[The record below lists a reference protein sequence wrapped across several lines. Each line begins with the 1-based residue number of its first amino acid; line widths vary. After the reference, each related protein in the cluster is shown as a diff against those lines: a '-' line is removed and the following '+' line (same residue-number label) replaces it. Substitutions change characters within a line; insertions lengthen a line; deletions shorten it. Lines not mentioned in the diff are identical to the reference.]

1 MTNTQGSA
9 MWSTRPV
16 APLVMAA
23 ALLMA
28 SNTAMAEK
36 TQNLDELVNSTITP
50 LMKQQD
56 IPGMAVAV
64 IVDGKTHIYH
74 YGLADVKNQRPVTDD
89 TLFELGSVSKTF
101 TGIAGGYAVQSGIL
115 RLNDPVARYAPQLT
129 SPQWRKITMLQL
141 ATYTAGGLPLQVP
154 DDVDNTD
161 ALWLYYQ
168 HWRPQWTPGTQRQY
182 SNASIGL
189 FGALAV
195 KNSGL
200 SFDAFMKQHVFTPL
214 QLNHTWIN
222 VPAEAEKDYAW
233 GYRNGQPVRVSPGM
247 LDAEAYGVKTTV
259 KDMAAFMQA
268 NIDPEALAAKEAGLA
283 KAIAIAQTGYYKIGD
298 MYQGLGWEM
307 YPWPADAE
315 KVITA
320 SGNDLALKARPAKR
334 LSPSRPVTAATWLH
348 KTGSTNG
355 FGAYIVFIP
364 EKKVGIVMLANKNYP
379 NPARVSAAW
388 QILQK
393 LP

>member
-1 MTNTQGSA
+1 VEK
-9 MWSTRPV
+9 RPV
-16 APLVMAA
+16 TPLVMAT
-23 ALLMA
+23 ALLMT
-28 SNTAMAEK
+28 SYSVMAEK

-64 IVDGKTHIYH
+64 IVDGKTHLYH

-101 TGIAGGYAVQSGIL
+101 TGIAGGYAVQSGNL
-115 RLNDPVARYAPQLT
+115 RLTDPVARYAPQLT
-129 SPQWRKITMLQL
+129 SPPWRKITMLQL

-154 DDVDNTD
+154 DDVDNAD
-161 ALWLYYQ
+161 ALWRYYQ
-168 HWRPQWTPGTQRQY
+168 HWQPQWAPGTQRQY

-195 KNSGL
+195 KDSGL
-200 SFDAFMKQHVFTPL
+200 SFEAFMKQHVFAPL
-214 QLNHTWIN
+214 QLTHTWIS
-222 VPAEAEKDYAW
+222 VPAEAEKNYAW

-247 LDAEAYGVKTTV
+247 FDAQAYGVKTTV

-268 NIDPEALAAKEAGLA
+268 NIDPKALATKEAGLA
-283 KAIAIAQTGYYKIGD
+283 KAITIAQTGYYKIGD

-307 YPWPADAE
+307 YSWPVDAE

-320 SGNDLALKARPAKR
+320 SGNDMALKARPAKR
-334 LSPSRPVTAATWLH
+334 LSPPRPATPATWLH

-364 EKKVGIVMLANKNYP
+364 EKNVGIVMLANKNYP
-379 NPARVSAAW
+379 NPARVNAAW

>member
-1 MTNTQGSA
+1 MANEQGS
-9 MWSTRPV
+9 TLRKRRP
-16 APLVMAA
+16 ATPRVMAV

-28 SNTAMAEK
+28 SYGAMADR
-36 TQNLDELVNSTITP
+36 TPNLDALVNSTITP

-64 IVDGKTHIYH
+64 IVDGKTHLYH
-74 YGLADVKNQRPVTDD
+74 YGLADVKNQRPVTDE

-101 TGIAGGYAVQSGIL
+101 TGIAGGYAAQSGIL
-115 RLNDPVARYAPQLT
+115 RLTDPAARYAPQLT
-129 SPQWRKITMLQL
+129 SPQWRKITLLQL

-154 DDVDNTD
+154 EDVENAD
-161 ALWLYYQ
+161 ALWGYYQ
-168 HWRPQWTPGTQRQY
+168 HWQPQWTPGTQRLY

-189 FGALAV
+189 FGVLAV

-200 SFDAFMKQHVFTPL
+200 SFEAFMKQYVFAPL
-214 QLNHTWIN
+214 QLTHTWIS
-222 VPAEAEKDYAW
+222 VPAEAEKNYAW

-247 LDAEAYGVKTTV
+247 LDAQAYGVKTTV

-268 NIDPEALAAKEAGLA
+268 NLNPEALAAKEPGLA

-307 YPWPADAE
+307 YSWPVDAE
-315 KVITA
+315 KVIAA
-320 SGNDLALKARPAKR
+320 SGNDMALKARPAKR
-334 LSPSRPVTAATWLH
+334 LSPPRPATPATWLH

-364 EKKVGIVMLANKNYP
+364 EKNVGIVMLANKNYP
-379 NPARVSAAW
+379 NPARVNAAW

-393 LP
+393 LQ